1 MATAGGSGTTTSSAA
16 AGTTGLSADQ
26 LRGYLVAWGVKAD
39 RVERRAE
46 RLAAVGVTLKGL
58 AAVALQPPDV
68 LLSFLIDQGE
78 EATEGDRFDAYV
90 ISAGATAAAA
100 AAGVVLHR
108 CGVHSCFATAC
119 DIPVQL
125 HGLPGST
132 SA

>member
-1 MATAGGSGTTTSSAA
+1 MATAGGSGASGAA
-16 AGTTGLSADQ
+16 AGTMGLSADQ
-26 LRGYLVAWGVKAD
+26 LREYLLAWGIPLK
-39 RVERRAE
+39 RVGRHSEQ
-46 RLAAVGVTLKGL
+46 LAQIGVTLKGL
-58 AAVALQPPDV
+58 AVQPPDV